1 MENIFDKETIL
12 VNQKFTIVN
21 NEYQILDEGGS
32 EIGFVKEQSSA
43 LETILKLFMSQKMLP
58 WKMNILDS
66 QKNVLVTISKGLTF
80 FLSKISVTNSAGTE
94 IATIKQKFALKPKFE
109 VCDTTGAVVASV
121 EGNFV
126 AWDFKV
132 TDAQGNQIGSIN
144 KQFGGLAKEIF
155 TDSDKYVVKISKSLS
170 DPTLRSAVISA
181 ACIIDKVLKERN

>member
-1 MENIFDKETIL
+1 
-12 VNQKFTIVN
+12 
-21 NEYQILDEGGS
+21 
-32 EIGFVKEQSSA
+32 
-43 LETILKLFMSQKMLP
+43 MSQKMLP

-126 AWDFKV
+126 AWDFNV

-170 DPTLRSAVISA
+170 DPNLRSAVISA

>member
-109 VCDTTGAVVASV
+109 VYDTTGAVVASV

-170 DPTLRSAVISA
+170 DPNLRSAVISA

>member
-121 EGNFV
+121 DGNFV

-170 DPTLRSAVISA
+170 DPNLRSAVISA

>member
-170 DPTLRSAVISA
+170 DPNLRSAVISA